1 MKRTIIVTVAI
12 ISILSCGVLYWFLKQ
27 EYRPARVIHK
37 ADQFITFLQNGDVS
51 SAYELTLK
59 TAAVGATLAAFSERA
74 AVQFH
79 MKHDQIERREINFV
93 RSGQTY
99 GNRLR
104 RWLSGRKIDENE
116 ISIDYSIWG
125 KSGQGLFLFE
135 VRFYKVGEDLW
146 KISYFQSHAG

>member
-1 MKRTIIVTVAI
+1 MKRTVVATIAI
-12 ISILSCGVLYWFLKQ
+12 ITLLSCGFLYWFLKQ
-27 EYRPARVIHK
+27 EYRPARVLRQ
-37 ADQFITFLQNGDVS
+37 ADQFITFLQNGDVN

-59 TAAVGATLAAFSERA
+59 TAAVGATMAAFSERA
-74 AVQFH
+74 AVQIH
-79 MKHDQIERREINFV
+79 MKHDQIERKEINFV

-104 RWLSGRKIDENE
+104 RWLSSRKIDESE

-125 KSGQGLFLFE
+125 KPGQGFFLFE
-135 VRFYKVGEDLW
+135 VRFFRVGEDLW